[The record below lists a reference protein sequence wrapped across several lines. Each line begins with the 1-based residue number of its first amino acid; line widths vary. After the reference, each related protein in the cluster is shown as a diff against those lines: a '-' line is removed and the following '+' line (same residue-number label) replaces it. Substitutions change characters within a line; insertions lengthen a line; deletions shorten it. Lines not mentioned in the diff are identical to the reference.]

1 MAQENIEE
9 EHVTTSK
16 FYMFRCMIVMAHADG
31 VFCEQERAYMYSIM
45 NHTRVPLSD
54 EQYSTL
60 EDDMENPKAIEDL
73 LPYINDPKYRGQ
85 LVYFARLMAAKD
97 GNIDPDEE
105 ALLSTLHAYAI
116 DGLDIDAIR
125 KEAQEAA
132 AYSLN
137 EHDINID
144 KIRPNSGLF
153 GVFDRMMLSMGIDLM
168 RD

>member
-1 MAQENIEE
+1 MTDSIVDQDY
-9 EHVTTSK
+9 VPTSK

-31 VFCEQERAYMYSIM
+31 VFCEQERAYMYALM
-45 NHTRVPLSD
+45 NHQHVPLTD
-54 EQYSTL
+54 EQYATL
-60 EDDMENPKAIEDL
+60 EGDMESPQSLEEL
-73 LPYINDPKYRGQ
+73 LPHINDPKYRGQ

-97 GNIDPDEE
+97 GQIDADEE
-105 ALLSTLHAYAI
+105 ALLNLLHAYAV

-125 KEAQEAA
+125 AQAQEAA

-137 EHDINID
+137 EHDIYID

-153 GVFDRMMLSMGIDLM
+153 GVFDRIMMSLGVDLM